1 MTSSAQSAPLHQPA
15 QPRSD
20 TADVARL
27 HGVPDTRAG
36 FSRGRVEAGVPDA
49 HAFRAAGWE
58 QWLPA
63 VLSAV
68 AGTVDVISFLS
79 FKLFTAHVTGN
90 LVVIAALLVRG
101 GPPNLTQIL
110 AVPVFILAVAGIWLL
125 AKALHRRGSTLV
137 RPLLIV
143 QFLLLS
149 GVLLFSVLFAPE
161 ANPRG
166 VAAGVAA
173 MIAVS
178 AMACQFSLLRL
189 GVPGAPSTAVM
200 TGNLTRT
207 VLSLLD
213 TESRTE
219 PVMQNARKQPL
230 DTLKLIIG
238 FFAGCLAGA
247 AAVSWLRDWSWLL
260 PVVLAASAIALIPR
274 RPVPA

>member
-1 MTSSAQSAPLHQPA
+1 MPSSAQSAPLPQPG
-15 QPRSD
+15 QPSDD
-20 TADVARL
+20 TADI
-27 HGVPDTRAG
+27 TR
-36 FSRGRVEAGVPDA
+36 SR
-49 HAFRAAGWE
+49 

-79 FKLFTAHVTGN
+79 LKLFTAHVTGN

-110 AVPVFILAVAGIWLL
+110 AVPVFILAVAGVWLL
-125 AKALHRRGSTLV
+125 AKALHRRGPALV
-137 RPLLIV
+137 KPLLLI
-143 QFLLLS
+143 QFLLLI
-149 GVLLFSVLFAPE
+149 GALILSVLYAPQ

-166 VAAGVAA
+166 AAAGMTA

-178 AMACQFSLLRL
+178 AMACQFALLRL

-219 PVMQNARKQPL
+219 PVMQNARKQL
-230 DTLKLIIG
+230 QDTLKLVVG

-247 AAVSWLRDWSWLL
+247 AAVSWLGEWAWSL
-260 PVVLAASAIALIPR
+260 PVLLAASALPLARTSAEPR
-274 RPVPA
+274 AHDLR

>member
-1 MTSSAQSAPLHQPA
+1 MPSSAQSAPLHQRV
-15 QPRSD
+15 QPSND
-20 TADVARL
+20 TVIATRL
-27 HGVPDTRAG
+27 RL
-36 FSRGRVEAGVPDA
+36 
-49 HAFRAAGWE
+49 
-58 QWLPA
+58 WLPA

-79 FKLFTAHVTGN
+79 LKLFTAHVTGN

-110 AVPVFILAVAGIWLL
+110 AVPVFILAVAGVWLL
-125 AKALHRRGSTLV
+125 AKALNRRGPALV
-137 RPLLIV
+137 RPLLVV
-143 QFLLLS
+143 QLLLLA
-149 GVLLFSVLFAPE
+149 GVLVFSVLFAPE

-166 VAAGVAA
+166 VIAGVAA

-178 AMACQFSLLRL
+178 AMACQFALLRL

-213 TESRTE
+213 TESRTG
-219 PVMQNARKQPL
+219 PLMQNARKQL
-230 DTLKLIIG
+230 HDTLKLVLG

-247 AAVSWLRDWSWLL
+247 AAVSWLGEWAWSL
-260 PVVLAASAIALIPR
+260 PVVLAAVAVPFAAG
-274 RPVPA
+274 RPNSPD

>member
-1 MTSSAQSAPLHQPA
+1 MEERLPSSAQSVPLHERVQPSNDA
-15 QPRSD
+15 ANV
-20 TADVARL
+20 TRL
-27 HGVPDTRAG
+27 Q
-36 FSRGRVEAGVPDA
+36 S
-49 HAFRAAGWE
+49 GWE

-90 LVVIAALLVRG
+90 LVVIAALLVRS

-110 AVPVFILAVAGIWLL
+110 AVPVFILAVAGVWLL
-125 AKALHRRGSTLV
+125 AKALHRSGPDLV
-137 RPLLIV
+137 RPLLLV

-149 GVLLFSVLFAPE
+149 GVLVFSVLYAPE

-166 VAAGVAA
+166 VIAGVAA

-178 AMACQFSLLRL
+178 AMACQFALLRL

-219 PVMQNARKQPL
+219 PVMQNARKQL
-230 DTLKLIIG
+230 HDTLKLVAG

-247 AAVSWLRDWSWLL
+247 AAVSWLGEWAWSL
-260 PVVLAASAIALIPR
+260 PVALAGAAIALKPR
-274 RPVPA
+274 RPNTVV